1 MLYLPWQTRLRLL
14 TTGGDMRTKE
24 CPRYTQVGNAVT
36 PHLAM
41 MIGRAIVAA
50 LEGRID
56 GTIRPPLGFSL
67 E

>member
-1 MLYLPWQTRLRLL
+1 
-14 TTGGDMRTKE
+14 MRTKE
-24 CPRYTQVGNAVT
+24 CPRYTQVGNAVP

-56 GTIRPPLGFSL
+56 GTIQPPLGFSL